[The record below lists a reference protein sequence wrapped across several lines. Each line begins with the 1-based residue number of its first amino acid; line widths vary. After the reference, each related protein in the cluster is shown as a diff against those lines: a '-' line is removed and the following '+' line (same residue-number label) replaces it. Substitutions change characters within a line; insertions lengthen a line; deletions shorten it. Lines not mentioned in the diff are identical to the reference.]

1 MLGFFSLLLLVGC
14 TNKDE
19 EKEVIKSTK
28 LTVMSDLMNIDA
40 SFYKGQSMNYT
51 IPCIIVTNQSLE
63 GKDISFNS
71 DINVPITF
79 TMLETKE
86 KHHDYNDFLVSKK
99 LDWKDIANSLD
110 ENKLSQFDGEYK
122 TTDMGMKDLYVYEF
136 ELNVGDNMYSNDE
149 NHEIRTIKMMVDDE
163 QFTFDIGRVQFIKQ
177 TNEATSDDLLQVNDL
192 SQIGKKTIAN
202 PTKAY
207 KDDKQDWLYK
217 VDNDIT
223 ITDIIPLIEGQEMMV
238 ETIHVKDQENNEKD
252 IPWNNKPIKIKK
264 GSSMTIQPYFRMADN
279 KEVIYHQSYD
289 YKIMYTSGGKE
300 YSHIMQSGIISTIQ
314 TAYKI
319 SNEKTLKTEYQ
330 TYYFDYA
337 SKE

>member
-1 MLGFFSLLLLVGC
+1 MFFKKIMLSFFSLLLLFGC

-28 LTVMSDLMNIDA
+28 LSVMSDLMNIDA

-63 GKDISFNS
+63 GK
-71 DINVPITF
+71 
-79 TMLETKE
+79 E
-86 KHHDYNDFLVSKK
+86 
-99 LDWKDIANSLD
+99 KDIANSLD

-149 NHEIRTIKMMVDDE
+149 NQEIRTIKMMVDDE

-264 GSSMTIQPYFRMADN
+264 GSSMTLQPYFRMADN

-319 SNEKTLKTEYQ
+319 LNEKTLKTEYQ